1 MNFLYVVL
9 FFILIIIEILINA
22 FFIASAVMNFKDKK
36 YFHFGVDVTLAIT
49 SLAMFIKAVVS

>member
-1 MNFLYVVL
+1 M
-9 FFILIIIEILINA
+9 NA